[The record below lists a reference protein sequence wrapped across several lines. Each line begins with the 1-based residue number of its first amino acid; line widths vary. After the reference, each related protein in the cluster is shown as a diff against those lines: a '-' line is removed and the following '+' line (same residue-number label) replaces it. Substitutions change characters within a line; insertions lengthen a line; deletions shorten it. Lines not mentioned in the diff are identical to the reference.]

1 MSKNLKC
8 PVCQNYDIIESEDEL
23 AVCGSPRCFFMC
35 NREDLAR
42 IAAAMEL
49 AKTYV
54 WEKEVVH
61 LKHGNGWPAHISNDG
76 ISEIVLHEYKAW
88 EDSKAAKKRV
98 MDLFNTKQ

>member
-1 MSKNLKC
+1 MESKC
-8 PVCQNYDIIESEDEL
+8 PVCQKGTVGFSHDGLKVECSK
-23 AVCGSPRCFFMC
+23 CWFRCHV
-35 NREDLAR
+35 EHLPR
-42 IAAAMEL
+42 IAAAMDL

-76 ISEIVLHEYKAW
+76 ISEIVLHKYKAW